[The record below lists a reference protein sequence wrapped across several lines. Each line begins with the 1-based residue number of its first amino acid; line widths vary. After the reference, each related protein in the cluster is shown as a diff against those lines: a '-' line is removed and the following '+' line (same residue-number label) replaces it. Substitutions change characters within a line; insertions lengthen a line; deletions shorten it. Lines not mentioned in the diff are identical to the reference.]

1 MPASS
6 RSTRIG
12 IDVGGTFTDLV
23 LVRPEAGTTV
33 YFKEASTPHEPSLAV
48 ERGVQGILE
57 RAGAHRGEIELIV
70 HGTTLGLN
78 TIIQRRGARMALIVS
93 RGHKDLLEFGRL
105 LMPDSFD
112 FFDLKE
118 VPLVARDLVFEVS
131 ARTRADGT
139 IESPVDRHEILRLAD
154 ELRSRDIRSIAL
166 VLLNSYRHPD
176 LELELGRLLRTAM
189 PEALVT
195 ESCSVWPEMREYE
208 RGMVAALNA
217 YIHPQL
223 DRYFTTLQRRMVDI
237 GVLAPIYITANNGGT
252 IGIRTARERPI
263 DTVLSGPASGVVASC
278 RLAAACG
285 VSQFVTFDMGG
296 TSSDMAV
303 TVGGRPEHST
313 QSMVG
318 DFPLILPVINV
329 SAIGAGGGSI
339 VWVDAHGLLKVGP
352 RSAGADPGP
361 ICYGRGGTEVTIT
374 DCYLTLGMLR
384 ADGFLGGKMHLDAP
398 AAGRALT
405 LLGAR
410 LGYMDADAAPRAAEA
425 ALRVATAK
433 MATEVRGGFARR
445 GLDPRDFAL
454 IAYGGAGPTHGA
466 LLAHEVGMPEMLV
479 PLSPGTLCAL
489 GAVASELRR
498 DFVRTIRKP
507 VGAASTSDLQRAVAS
522 IRTESSG
529 WLADERHLFGASIA
543 THWTAEMRYPQEGI
557 GLVVGLA
564 SEVLD
569 TGDSEAMASAFHV
582 EHERLYGFRD
592 TSGGV
597 ELMSLHAQV
606 VGGEPG
612 SLVSGPGPGGT
623 STGSAQT
630 GARRVFTGGT
640 WETVAIHQRHA
651 LTAGTCIPGPA
662 LIEQEDTTVWILP
675 GCVGVPE
682 AGGIIRV
689 RSAKP

>member
-1 MPASS
+1 MSGLHRRA
-6 RSTRIG
+6 RIG

-23 LVRPEAGTTV
+23 LVQPDTATTV
-33 YFKEASTPHEPSLAV
+33 YFKEASTPQEPSLAV
-48 ERGVQGILE
+48 ERGVLGIME
-57 RAGAHRGEIELIV
+57 RAGACRDDIELIV

-78 TIIQRRGARMALIVS
+78 TIIQRRGARMALVVS

-118 VPLVARDLVFEVS
+118 VPLVPRDLVFEVS
-131 ARTRADGT
+131 ARTRVDGT
-139 IESPVDRHEILRLAD
+139 VESPVDRQEVLRLAD
-154 ELRSRDIRSIAL
+154 ALRIRGIGSIAI

-176 LELELGRLLRTAM
+176 LELELGRLLRAAL
-189 PEALVT
+189 PEALIT
-195 ESCSVWPEMREYE
+195 ESCIVWPEMREYE

-223 DRYFTTLQRRMVDI
+223 DQYFTKLQRRLMDVGI
-237 GVLAPIYITANNGGT
+237 LAPIYITANNGGT
-252 IGIRTARERPI
+252 IGLQTARERPI

-278 RLAAACG
+278 QLAGTCG
-285 VSQFVTFDMGG
+285 VAQFVTFDMGG

-313 QSMVG
+313 LSMVG

-339 VWVDAHGLLKVGP
+339 VWVDTHGLLKVGP

-361 ICYGRGGTEVTIT
+361 ICYGRSGTEVTIT
-374 DCYLTLGMLR
+374 DCYLTLGILR
-384 ADGFLGGKMHLDAP
+384 SDGFLGGKMQLDAQ
-398 AAGRALT
+398 AARHALS

-410 LGYMDADAAPRAAEA
+410 LGYVDADAAPRAAEA

-466 LLAHEVGMPEMLV
+466 LLAQEVGMSEMLV

-498 DFVRTIRKP
+498 DFVRTVRKP
-507 VGAASTSDLQRAVAS
+507 VGPASNSDLRRAVAS
-522 IRTESSG
+522 IRAESSA
-529 WLADERHLFGASIA
+529 WLVNERHLFGASVE

-557 GLVVGLA
+557 GLLVGLA
-564 SEVLD
+564 AAVLD
-569 TGDSEAMASAFHV
+569 SGDTQEMASAFHA
-582 EHERLYGFRD
+582 EHERVYGFRD

-597 ELMSLHAQV
+597 ELMTLHAQV
-606 VGGEPG
+606 VGGEAG
-612 SLVSGPGPGGT
+612 SVISHHGDASG
-623 STGSAQT
+623 GSAEA
-630 GARRVFTGGT
+630 GVRCVFTGGT
-640 WETVAIHQRHA
+640 WKEVAVLQRHS
-651 LTAGTCIPGPA
+651 LEAGTRIVGPA
-662 LIEQEDTTVWILP
+662 LVEQEDSTVWILP
-675 GCVGVPE
+675 GWLGVTE
-682 AGGIIRV
+682 SDGVIRA
-689 RSAKP
+689 RSVKP